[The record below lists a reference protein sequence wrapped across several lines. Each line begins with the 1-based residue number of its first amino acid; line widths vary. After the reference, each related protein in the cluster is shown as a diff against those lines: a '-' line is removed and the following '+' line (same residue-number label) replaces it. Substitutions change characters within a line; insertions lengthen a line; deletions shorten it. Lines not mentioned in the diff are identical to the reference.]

1 MTQYLPKG
9 LVECFMGTRGSS
21 SSTMYSYWGGL
32 VLETDTNAASAS
44 ALAPT
49 PAMERVAELSDVTDP
64 LSLFSETTTNTIDGN
79 SKRQISSNQIL
90 SASDKASISKILH
103 IARARSAASGP
114 CRRLASRVWPRQPL
128 PKPWPMLSFILA
140 LVRVVRG
147 YEYKSTATD
156 GNEENG
162 NERERTGTNGNEREL
177 TGTDGN

>member
-1 MTQYLPKG
+1 RSALSAFLHTQSLISNCPPACWATRDGRWRLGKGWLMTQYLPKG

-79 SKRQISSNQIL
+79 
-90 SASDKASISKILH
+90 
-103 IARARSAASGP
+103 
-114 CRRLASRVWPRQPL
+114 
-128 PKPWPMLSFILA
+128 
-140 LVRVVRG
+140 
-147 YEYKSTATD
+147 
-156 GNEENG
+156 
-162 NERERTGTNGNEREL
+162 
-177 TGTDGN
+177 